1 MTQIND
7 KPWISVE
14 SSSLTRLK
22 YSIDKMELLVEFKGG
37 AQYLYQNIPSD
48 LFLGLMTAD
57 SIGSA
62 FHKLIKT
69 QPASY
74 PYEKI
79 AA

>member
-14 SSSLTRLK
+14 SSSLTRLR
-22 YSIDKMELLVEFKGG
+22 YSVDTMELLVEFKGG
-37 AQYLYQNIPSD
+37 VQYLYQNIPDD

-57 SIGSA
+57 SIGGE
-62 FHKLIKT
+62 FHRSIKSLPQT
-69 QPASY
+69 Y

>member
-22 YSIDKMELLVEFKGG
+22 YNRDTLELLVEFKGG
-37 AQYLYQNIPSD
+37 AQYLYQSVPVGTFTD
-48 LFLGLMTAD
+48 LLTAD

-62 FHKLIKT
+62 FHKLIKS
-69 QPASY
+69 QPEMY
-74 PYEKI
+74 PYEKM

>member
-1 MTQIND
+1 MTQLTD

-14 SSSLTRLK
+14 SSSLARLK
-22 YSIDKMELLVEFKGG
+22 YSRDTLELLVEFKGG
-37 AQYLYQNIPSD
+37 AQYLYRSVPLETFTD
-48 LFLGLMTAD
+48 LLTAD

-69 QPASY
+69 QPYS
-74 PYEKI
+74 YEKM